1 MSGKKKQKRR
11 GCREKHAAWHSE
23 EKLALLTDWA
33 RRGLTDEEIAK
44 SIGISRSTLSEWKK
58 NYPDISDALN
68 TGAREADAAV
78 ENSLFEQTLGKIVTL
93 KRPQKLREKHYSVDG
108 KLIGESE
115 HVEMV
120 DFQEYVP
127 PNVTATIFWLKNRLP
142 DLWRDKTIA
151 ELGGKVEHIDRLP
164 EEDKKLMQRV
174 VERLESYRGE
184 GAES

>member
-1 MSGKKKQKRR
+1 M
-11 GCREKHAAWHSE
+11 HASAETAWRSPTSSP
-23 EKLALLTDWA
+23 A
-33 RRGLTDEEIAK
+33 EIDRA
-44 SIGISRSTLSEWKK
+44 SCTGSSVSAPPPLRSTST
-58 NYPDISDALN
+58 A
-68 TGAREADAAV
+68 
-78 ENSLFEQTLGKIVTL
+78 
-93 KRPQKLREKHYSVDG
+93 RPQKLREKHYSVDG